1 MAAQPQN
8 PEQAIDLMGPITITQ
23 LVLMLALA
31 AAAIL
36 IIWYG
41 ALLRRRR
48 KRAEAQVENNFEV
61 AQEKGATAQAATSV
75 DAEGVATR
83 SADVPQPAPAPAP
96 DPTPAPAPANGTA
109 IAADLTQIKGLGP
122 KVAALLVE
130 RGVTHV
136 DQLAAL
142 GPDEAA
148 ALDAALGS
156 FRGRMARDRWVE
168 QARLLSAGDRTGYE
182 AAFGKLGGAG
192 RSGLPPT

>member
-8 PEQAIDLMGPITITQ
+8 PEQAIDLMGPITITH

-36 IIWYG
+36 VIWYG

-48 KRAEAQVENNFEV
+48 KRAEAQVEDNFEV
-61 AQEKGATAQAATSV
+61 AEEKGATAQAATSV
-75 DAEGVATR
+75 DAQGIATR
-83 SADVPQPAPAPAP
+83 SADVPQPDPAHAPA
-96 DPTPAPAPANGTA
+96 PAPAPANGTA
-109 IAADLTQIKGLGP
+109 IATDLTQIKGLGP
-122 KVAALLVE
+122 KVAALLME

-168 QARLLSAGDRTGYE
+168 QARLLSAGDRAGYE

>member
-8 PEQAIDLMGPITITQ
+8 PEQAIDLMGPITITH

-36 IIWYG
+36 VIWYG

-48 KRAEAQVENNFEV
+48 KRAEAQVEDNFEV
-61 AQEKGATAQAATSV
+61 AEEKGATAQAATSV
-75 DAEGVATR
+75 DAEDVATR
-83 SADVPQPAPAPAP
+83 SADVPQPV
-96 DPTPAPAPANGTA
+96 PAPAPANGTA
-109 IAADLTQIKGLGP
+109 IATDLTQIKGLGP
-122 KVAALLVE
+122 KVAALLTE
-130 RGVTHV
+130 RGITHV

-148 ALDAALGS
+148 ALDAGLGS